1 MKENDISR
9 ATLGRIPIYLEHLKG
24 LSSCPENIS
33 STAIARELGFGE
45 VQVRKD
51 LGALCGKGRPKVGY
65 KTETLIKCLE
75 GYFETERTKAV
86 LLGCGHFGRALLD
99 FSGFDDLGLDIS
111 AGFDENILKAE
122 KSAGGRPVLPMSD
135 FAKFCGENEV
145 SLGIINVPPEGAQ
158 DAFELLHE
166 NGIKAV
172 WCMTPC
178 RLSAPP
184 DAVVEYEN
192 MVASSAYLKM
202 QIDQRRTK

>member
-1 MKENDISR
+1 MYVR
-9 ATLGRIPIYLEHLKG
+9 A
-24 LSSCPENIS
+24 
-33 STAIARELGFGE
+33 
-45 VQVRKD
+45 V
-51 LGALCGKGRPKVGY
+51 
-65 KTETLIKCLE
+65 
-75 GYFETERTKAV
+75 TKAV
-86 LLGCGHFGRALLD
+86 EVH
-99 FSGFDDLGLDIS
+99 S
-111 AGFDENILKAE
+111 AQIGESAPRRIE

-158 DAFELLHE
+158 DAFELLYE

>member
-1 MKENDISR
+1 M
-9 ATLGRIPIYLEHLKG
+9 
-24 LSSCPENIS
+24 
-33 STAIARELGFGE
+33 
-45 VQVRKD
+45 
-51 LGALCGKGRPKVGY
+51 GALCGKGRPKVGY

-122 KSAGGRPVLPMSD
+122 KIRRGRPVLPMSD
-135 FAKFCGENEV
+135 FCEILRRKRG
-145 SLGIINVPPEGAQ
+145 VPRNNKRSARRRSGRFRAVIRKRNKGGLVY
-158 DAFELLHE
+158 DALPSFH
-166 NGIKAV
+166 
-172 WCMTPC
+172 
-178 RLSAPP
+178 PP